1 MGRLINTVK
10 HLINLGVT
18 TDIEVASYYLDL
30 SVRKENDLYY
40 DLKLIIR
47 DLENLKPFG
56 LSGDLKALLEIY
68 KANQFEKNKN
78 KPLNE

>member
-78 KPLNE
+78 KPLNG

>member
-56 LSGDLKALLEIY
+56 LSRDLKALLEIY